1 MEDKNL
7 FVFVNG
13 AGQKI
18 KTNGLTVNQNSTNN
32 VLNFISVG
40 KYSSVTCSF
49 KYANGKVS
57 AEYHMIPQGK
67 YELQADDNEAVL
79 TENAD
84 NLYLYLFTIPYEVT
98 SSYISGNSARMNV
111 SFAGYAYDE
120 KQYLKQVM
128 SANTQIVINQA
139 VQSDTLD
146 QSYNAADVE
155 NMWRA
160 IGDVTV
166 TAADVEQNAEDIE
179 DLQAS
184 VSNHEQRIDALEN
197 TQIINYSPGY
207 AITFTGSHN
216 NVINADTSILALK
229 AEVNTKEDKLPVT
242 STSGLVL
249 KSTSTPGTYAWAEG
263 GRVYSAGS
271 GISISD
277 QDAISVDT
285 TTIAT
290 VSALNAIGGRVT
302 TIEGLIPSQATSSNQ
317 LADKDFVNSSI
328 SSSTATF
335 RGNFATKADLDAYL
349 GEKKNGDYAV
359 VQTDETHN
367 NQTWRYK
374 YNGVAWVAEYMI
386 NESPMTAA
394 QLAAL
399 NSGITS
405 TLVTQIGTNQN
416 NISAITDGASINTFS
431 GVESALSAKAS
442 DSAVVHKAGEETISG
457 KKTFS
462 TKVQLVNA
470 NNYIDV
476 DSNNATVLGAGGNNI
491 LTVNGVTSNIASNFR
506 PTTTNTYDLGSSDYL
521 WNNAY
526 IHGNLSDG
534 TTSVSVSN
542 VVSVAGLVGNIVTLD
557 GNQTITGIKKFS
569 SGVYIGTGT
578 KRFYDDGPGIKPSVS
593 LQTLEIFP
601 QGNNSSNL
609 GRSEFLWKNLYLG
622 GVISDGT
629 NSVSVANIAPKSL
642 VGLKIFTSSSSTLT
656 DEMIAALK
664 EGGIILEGDFTASGV
679 AYHNPILF
687 KAQYTGSGDMWGIGF
702 GYTTSQEHT
711 VVFQYRIS
719 QSNKQFAISSY
730 PWLDLSNIGS
740 INGKTFPAY
749 PTTNTSPLALT
760 VAANGGALSWSE
772 NNIFTDATVSNILT
786 IGTTGELSFA
796 NSGFTFNDDLLP
808 SVTNADDLGS
818 ASYNWRDLYLSGAIN
833 KNSSGYGLRLPSTTG
848 LSADK
853 TLATTGDIGNGALT
867 IQAEGVSKGTFNAN
881 QSGNTTINIT
891 AADLGLSG
899 ALKFIGISSTAIS
912 DGSTTQVITIDGNQV
927 TAQNGNVAIYGNVE
941 YLWNGTLGTPC
952 WEQLGDE
959 ASYALKS
966 VTITGTGVL
975 AGGGSLEANRTITHN
990 EVLGSA
996 VTTSDVYKL
1005 KIDKYGHISEAVSA
1019 GLSTVA
1025 FSGDYDDL
1033 TDTPYIPVKVSDL
1046 QNDTGFT
1053 TNTGTVTG
1061 ITAGAGLNTTSNDTG
1076 TDGGTISTS
1085 GTLYLTKTAVTPG
1098 TYQGITVDKYGRV
1111 TGASDQGY
1119 STTTGTVTSVRV
1131 QAGTGLTSS
1140 QSTTQSTS
1148 LDTTISIA
1156 SGYKLPTTSE
1166 WSSKQDAST
1175 AYNTSNIVYS
1185 VTEPASPTAG
1195 MIWLEP
1201 VE

>member
-18 KTNGLTVNQNSTNN
+18 KTSGLTVNQNSTNN

-146 QSYNAADVE
+146 QSYSAADVE

-166 TAADVEQNAEDIE
+166 TAADVEQNAEDID
-179 DLQAS
+179 DLQETVA
-184 VSNHEQRIDALEN
+184 NHETRIYDLEH
-197 TQIINYSPGY
+197 TAIVNYSPGTG
-207 AITFTGSHN
+207 IVFTGAHN

-229 AEVNTKEDKLPVT
+229 SEVNAKQDELPLPQ
-242 STSGLVL
+242 SSGLVL
-249 KSTSTPGTYAWAEG
+249 RSTSTPNVFEWTEG
-263 GRVYSAGS
+263 GRVYTAGS
-271 GISISD
+271 GINIS
-277 QDAISVDT
+277 QTNELSVDT

-290 VSALNAIGGRVT
+290 VSALNSVGGRVT

-328 SSSTATF
+328 SSATATF
-335 RGNFATKADLDAYL
+335 RGNFATKADLDAYA
-349 GEKKNGDYAV
+349 GAKKNGDYAV
-359 VQTDETHN
+359 VQADETHN
-367 NQTWRYK
+367 NETWRYK

-386 NESPMTAA
+386 NETAFTAA
-394 QLAAL
+394 QLAAI
-399 NSGITS
+399 NSGITT
-405 TLVTQIGTNQN
+405 TLVNQIGTNQS
-416 NISAITDGASINTFS
+416 NIAAITDGASINTFS
-431 GVESALSAKAS
+431 GVESALSQKAT

-462 TKVQLVNA
+462 TQVQLVNSD
-470 NNYIDV
+470 NYVKV
-476 DSNNATVLGAGGNNI
+476 DSNNATVLGADGSDI
-491 LTVNGVTSNIASNFR
+491 LAVNSGTSIISSNFR
-506 PTTTNTYDLGSSDYL
+506 PISTGTLDLGSSSYL
-521 WNNAY
+521 WNNLFANKLQFATSGLY
-526 IHGNLSDG
+526 IEEDSNNDLGLYKGSDEKLKVTSDGATLKGNLIPLTNNLYNLGNSSYKWKDVYIAGKLSDG
-534 TTSVSVSN
+534 TAEIAVN
-542 VVSVAGLVGNIVTLD
+542 KIANID
-557 GNQTITGIKKFS
+557 GAQTISGLKTFS
-569 SGVYIGTGT
+569 NGLYVGGW
-578 KRFYDDGPGIKPSVS
+578 K
-593 LQTLEIFP
+593 LLED
-601 QGNNSSNL
+601 SSNY
-609 GRSEFLWKNLYLG
+609 FVFN
-622 GVISDGT
+622 DGT
-629 NSVSVANIAPKSL
+629 NDV
-642 VGLKIFTSSSSTLT
+642 LKLIST
-656 DEMIAALK
+656 AL
-664 EGGIILEGDFTASGV
+664 EPVTTASVDLGG
-679 AYHNPILF
+679 A
-687 KAQYTGSGDMWGIGF
+687 
-702 GYTTSQEHT
+702 
-711 VVFQYRIS
+711 
-719 QSNKQFAISSY
+719 SNKF
-730 PWLDLSNIGS
+730 
-740 INGKTFPAY
+740 K
-749 PTTNTSPLALT
+749 
-760 VAANGGALSWSE
+760 
-772 NNIFTDATVSNILT
+772 
-786 IGTTGELSFA
+786 
-796 NSGFTFNDDLLP
+796 
-808 SVTNADDLGS
+808 
-818 ASYNWRDLYLSGAIN
+818 DLYLSGALKDGTNSISIANIATLNTAQVLTGKKTIEDELDIRHSANGDVLKIQADTDSRAVISMDNTELLRLIGANGTVVSVGLYPVANNSIDLGKSGNAWKNLYLAGDAYIN
-833 KNSSGYGLRLPSTTG
+833 GKLRDGNNANYGLALPASTSWT
-848 LSADK
+848 ADK
-853 TLATTGDIGNGALT
+853 TIATTDQLPTVNNGTLT
-867 IQAEGVSKGTFNAN
+867 IQANGTDKGSFTAN
-881 QSGNTTINIT
+881 QAGNTTINIT
-891 AADLGLSG
+891 AADLGLS
-899 ALKFIGISSTAIS
+899 AAIKFIGTTSTQIS
-912 DGSTTQVITIDGNQV
+912 DGSTTNVVVIGGNSV
-927 TAQNGNVAIYGNVE
+927 TAQNGDVVIYNDIE
-941 YLWNGTLGTPC
+941 YIWNGSLATPA

-959 ASYALKS
+959 SSYALKT
-966 VTITGTGVL
+966 VTVTGTGVL

-1019 GLSTVA
+1019 GLATVA
-1025 FSGDYDDL
+1025 TSGSYNDL
-1033 TDTPYIPVKVSDL
+1033 SNTPSIPTKVSDL

-1053 TNTGTVTG
+1053 TNTGTVTSV
-1061 ITAGAGLNTTSNDTG
+1061 TAGAGLNTTSNDTG
-1076 TDGGTISTS
+1076 TDGGTITTS
-1085 GTLYLTKTAVTPG
+1085 GTIHLTKTAVTPG

-1111 TGASDQGY
+1111 TGATDQGY

-1140 QSTTQSTS
+1140 QSTAQSTS